1 MPKPRHVHAARRR
14 RWRPHRSKW
23 TTPVGAWQIRAE
35 DGAVVKIVLIGK
47 NGQLGQDIARA
58 AAERG
63 HSLLGLAH
71 ADVEITDPASIDRA
85 FEEVDADVVIN
96 TAAYHRVDEME
107 DQPSRAFEV
116 NATGVARLAI
126 ACRARAWPLAH
137 VSTDYVF
144 SGVLGRPHG
153 ESDPTDPLNV
163 YGISKRAGESLLA
176 LTTARHWVFRASGLY
191 GVAGASGKGG
201 NFVQTMLRLAREG
214 RPVRVVD
221 DQVLTPT
228 YTVDLAHTILDV
240 VGGAPYGIYHA
251 TNAGQCSWYDFARA
265 IFELSELAPDL
276 ARQSTSETGVRAR
289 RPTFSVLENARLA
302 QIGLDP
308 MRHWREA
315 LADYLCA
322 AKSVR

>member
-1 MPKPRHVHAARRR
+1 M
-14 RWRPHRSKW
+14 
-23 TTPVGAWQIRAE
+23 
-35 DGAVVKIVLIGK
+35 KIVLIGK
-47 NGQLGQDIARA
+47 NGQLGHDIARA
-58 AAERG
+58 AAARG
-63 HSLLGLAH
+63 HSVLGLGH
-71 ADVEITDPASIDRA
+71 SDIEVMEQDSIDRA
-85 FEEVDADVVIN
+85 LDGIDGDVVIN

-116 NATGVARLAI
+116 NATGVARLAL

-137 VSTDYVF
+137 ISTDYVF
-144 SGVLGRPHG
+144 SGALARPHV

-176 LTTARHWVFRASGLY
+176 QTTPQHWILRTSGLY
-191 GVAGASGKGG
+191 GIAGSSGKGG

-214 RPVRVVD
+214 RPIRVVE

-240 VGGAPYGIYHA
+240 VGGAPFGTYHA
-251 TNAGQCSWYDFARA
+251 TSAGQCSWYDFARA
-265 IFELSELAPDL
+265 IFELSGLAPEL
-276 ARQSTSETGVRAR
+276 GSQSTSETGARAR
-289 RPTFSVLENARLA
+289 RPTFSVLENARLTLV
-302 QIGLDP
+302 GLDP
-308 MRHWREA
+308 MRHWKEA